1 MSINKQQ
8 TEESELLE
16 RKLEAKVE
24 DELYMLNYED
34 IVAGMPTRFK
44 YRQGK
49 TNSCGLSTEE
59 IIFARDST
67 LKQIASLKKLAP

>member
-34 IVAGMPTRFK
+34 IMAGMPTRFK
-44 YRQGK
+44 YRQG
-49 TNSCGLSTEE
+49 EP
-59 IIFARDST
+59 
-67 LKQIASLKKLAP
+67 IAVACPRRRFSLHAILP